1 MAADGRKRNGM
12 REMLIQS
19 DNLISVI
26 VPMYNSEKT
35 IERCVKSILS
45 SSYKKIE
52 VILVDDESG
61 DNTVEICKRMQA
73 NDSRINIYIKKNSGA
88 GETRSY
94 GLKKASG
101 DYVAFVDSDDW
112 IESDMYEKLYRR
124 IIKDNLDV
132 CFCGYYFWDYMRNR
146 SEEPM
151 RFSKSIYERDDMLKE
166 VIHNTVWF
174 PSSAMQKS
182 SLVGVWRALYSAKII
197 KDKEIKFLSER
208 KFYSE
213 DSLFNLE
220 FLSYTT
226 RIGFVRECYYNY
238 ISAEGTLTTTC
249 DSRYEKMNEWYSY
262 VYEFSQEHGIGRYV
276 IPYLNTQY
284 LKEFQK
290 SVNQSIVEEKPEN
303 LTKQYA
309 LIKERYKYLQK
320 IKIFKMKGCS
330 LREKVKLSL
339 LVYCTSLYMMILTKM

>member
-1 MAADGRKRNGM
+1 MVSDGRKSNGM
-12 REMLIQS
+12 REMLKQAE
-19 DNLISVI
+19 NLISVI

-35 IERCVKSILS
+35 IERCVKSIQC
-45 SSYKKIE
+45 SSYEKIE
-52 VILVDDESG
+52 IILVDDGSK
-61 DNTVEICKRMQA
+61 DNTVEICRKMQE
-73 NDSRINIYIKKNSGA
+73 NDSRIEIYIKENSGA

-94 GLKKASG
+94 GLRKASG
-101 DYVAFVDSDDW
+101 NYVAFVDSDDW
-112 IESDMYEKLYRR
+112 IEADMYEKLYRR
-124 IIKDNLDV
+124 IIKDKLDV
-132 CFCGYYFWDYMRNR
+132 CFCGYYFWGYRKNR
-146 SEEPM
+146 REEPM
-151 RFSKSIYERDDMLKE
+151 RFRKSIYKRDEMLKE

-174 PSSAMQKS
+174 PSSTMQKS

-197 KDKEIKFLSER
+197 RDKGIKFLSER

-238 ISAEGTLTTTC
+238 MSAEGTLTTTC

-262 VYEFSQEHGIGRYV
+262 VYEFSKKHGISRFV

-290 SVNQSIVEEKPEN
+290 NINQSITEEKSEN
-303 LTKQYA
+303 LTKKYA
-309 LIKERYKYLQK
+309 LIKERYKYLKK
-320 IKIFKMKGCS
+320 IRILKMRGCS
-330 LREKVKLSL
+330 FKEKVKLSL
-339 LVYCTSLYMMILTKM
+339 LVYCKSLYVILTKI